1 MFSFHA
7 DFPRPK
13 MLPGA
18 SKNYRTQKN
27 LWRILLLHRAKLDI
41 AIRKG
46 TQERKANTERGI
58 VIDERGSNVAGTIP
72 FAPPYTS

>member
-1 MFSFHA
+1 MFIFHT

-18 SKNYRTQKN
+18 SKNYRTQKH
-27 LWRILLLHRAKLDI
+27 LWRMLLLHRAKLDI

-46 TQERKANTERGI
+46 TQERKAKTERVI
-58 VIDERGSNVAGTIP
+58 VIDERGINVAGTIP
-72 FAPPYTS
+72 FAPSKT